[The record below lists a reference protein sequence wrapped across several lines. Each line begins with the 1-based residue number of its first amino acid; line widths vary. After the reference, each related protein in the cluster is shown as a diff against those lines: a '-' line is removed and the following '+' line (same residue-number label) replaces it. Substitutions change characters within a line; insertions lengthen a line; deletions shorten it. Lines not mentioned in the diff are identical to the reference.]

1 MKKHLALFT
10 IILGLVFYGCASDKE
25 LLKKTKEGDIEVTV
39 TSEKLIND
47 YKANEVKADDMYK
60 DKVIA
65 VSGKVAEIKKD
76 LGGFPI
82 LLLSASKKWIKVHCK
97 CAKETSSK
105 VAKINKGDTVTVKG
119 VCLGKLGNIN
129 LGGCIPQ

>member
-1 MKKHLALFT
+1 MKSYLAVFT
-10 IILGLVFYGCASDKE
+10 LVFALVFVGCASDKE
-25 LLKKTKEGDIEVTV
+25 LLKKTKSNDIEVTV
-39 TSEKLIND
+39 TADKLIKD
-47 YKANEVKADDMYK
+47 YKDNEVKADDMYK

-65 VSGKVAEIKKD
+65 VSGEVAEIKKD

-82 LLLSASKKWIKVHCK
+82 LLLKAPKRWIKVHCK

-105 VAKINKGDTVTVKG
+105 VAKINKGDKVTVKG
-119 VCLGKLGNIN
+119 VCLGKLGNVN